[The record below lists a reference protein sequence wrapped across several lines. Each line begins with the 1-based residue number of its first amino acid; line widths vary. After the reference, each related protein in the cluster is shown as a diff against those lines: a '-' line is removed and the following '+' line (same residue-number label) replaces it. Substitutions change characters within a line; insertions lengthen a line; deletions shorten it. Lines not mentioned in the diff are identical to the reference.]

1 MGGEKEVNTKSDST
15 IREIRQ
21 TELDIAARVIRLS
34 FATVAEEFGLT
45 EQNCPSHTSFITADK
60 LKNHFERGW
69 LMYGLYCDGR
79 LVGYVS
85 LSQENDG
92 MFELHNLAVLPEYRH
107 EGYGKQL
114 LDFCKNKIKA
124 LGCNKITIGIIEE
137 NTILKNW
144 YTANGFAHTGTKTF
158 AHLPFTV
165 GFMEWEGSL

>member
-1 MGGEKEVNTKSDST
+1 MGGEKEVNIKSDST

-21 TELDIAARVIRLS
+21 TEFDIAANVIRVS
-34 FATVAEEFGLT
+34 FATVAEEFSLT
-45 EQNCPSHTSFITADK
+45 EQNCPSHTSFIKVDK
-60 LKNHFERGW
+60 LKNNFERGW
-69 LMYGLYCDGR
+69 LMYGLYCDGQ

-92 MFELHNLAVLPEYRH
+92 IYELHNLAVLPEHRH

-114 LDFCKNKIKA
+114 LEFCKNKIKA

-137 NTILKNW
+137 NTVLKNW
-144 YTANGFAHTGTKTF
+144 YTANGFVHTGIKTF

-165 GFMEWEGSL
+165 GFMEWNEQT